1 MGIPSYLLVLLLP
14 LALAVW
20 VSSLL
25 VRGQSCGAMTQGETA
40 DDLASLMAKT
50 IAKFKTN
57 CRGDK
62 KDGDIIKG
70 KS

>member
-25 VRGQSCGAMTQGETA
+25 VRGQSCGAMTRAQPG
-40 DDLASLMAKT
+40 DDVASLMAKT
-50 IAKFKTN
+50 IAKFKTH
-57 CRGDK
+57 CRGVK